1 MLPKP
6 VKQKKKRRAF
16 QTSSDKSAAMKRAD
30 RAFSYFI
37 RQRDAN
43 EAGVCRCISCGAMFH
58 WVAMDNGHFVGRSN
72 QRLRYDEENCHAQCK
87 TCNTIDCGKHGR
99 VFGHPGMKRGRRK
112 HTKDVK
118 KRHEEGLEARH
129 GPGILDRL
137 RERGREL
144 QKTSRAHF
152 DEITKK
158 YRDLCEENGW
168 LVG

>member
-16 QTSSDKSAAMKRAD
+16 QKSSSKSAAMERAD

-43 EAGVCRCISCGAMFH
+43 EAGVCKCISCNSNIH
-58 WVAMDNGHFVGRSN
+58 WTGITNGHFIGRSN
-72 QRLRYDEENCHAQCK
+72 QRLRYDEENCAAQCRA
-87 TCNTIDCGKHGR
+87 CNTIACGKSNR
-99 VFGHPGMKRGRRK
+99 VFHYPGLKRAGRK
-112 HTKDVK
+112 KMKDVK
-118 KRHEEGLEARH
+118 RRHEEGLEARH
-129 GPGILDRL
+129 GPGIVDQL

-152 DEITKK
+152 DEITQK
-158 YRDLCEENGW
+158 YRKICEENGW

>member
-6 VKQKKKRRAF
+6 VKQKKLKRRPF
-16 QTSSDKSAAMKRAD
+16 QKSSSKSAAMKRAD
-30 RAFSYFI
+30 LAFSYFI

-43 EAGVCRCISCGAMFH
+43 EAGVCRCISCEGNFH
-58 WVAMDNGHFVGRSN
+58 WVAMDNGHLIGRSN

-87 TCNTIDCGKHGR
+87 TCNSIACGKHSR
-99 VFGHPGMKRGRRK
+99 TFHYRARGRFQ

-118 KRHEEGLEARH
+118 RRHGEGLVSRH

-144 QKTSRAHF
+144 QKTSRVHF
-152 DEITKK
+152 DEITRK

-168 LVG
+168 QVG